1 MTQHIPL
8 QIHLC
13 LLPAT
18 PKTPLLFLKPRIQD
32 SPPHS
37 AGTDAPGPGG
47 ADEGSRDEQS
57 TNLKRGAEGL
67 EEQTAKRPR
76 VASASSAGEGS
87 FTTLRPH
94 FLSLRL
100 DERPQFLSWLFEGA
114 LASCTPDS
122 DEGAPSAI
130 RKDSRAETEE
140 TRAKRGDGKKGH
152 GDKRWRWSAEEDA
165 RLSGHDGGASVLVG
179 DREVFPGEDGIG
191 PAPAS
196 VEASEGP
203 KEDMSGQACRRN
215 TGSSGCD
222 ITHVVHDI
230 ETKTMGARRYG

>member
-1 MTQHIPL
+1 MFWDASDSRQIPEE
-8 QIHLC
+8 
-13 LLPAT
+13 
-18 PKTPLLFLKPRIQD
+18 
-32 SPPHS
+32 S

-165 RLSGHDGGASVLVG
+165 RLRDMMEGRRSWSEIEKCFPERTESALRQRQSKLQK
-179 DREVFPGEDGIG
+179 DRRRIC
-191 PAPAS
+191 PAKPAAATPA
-196 VEASEGP
+196 VA
-203 KEDMSGQACRRN
+203 
-215 TGSSGCD
+215 
-222 ITHVVHDI
+222 VVI
-230 ETKTMGARRYG
+230 